1 MLLPINKSIFY
12 SGRIAFAEKVLM
24 QHQFE
29 ISLKKPIIIAMVS
42 YYFGS
47 KERMLEALIIYRAT
61 DQDAIRY
68 FTNGKPRSIA
78 KKLIN

>member
-1 MLLPINKSIFY
+1 
-12 SGRIAFAEKVLM
+12 
-24 QHQFE
+24 
-29 ISLKKPIIIAMVS
+29 MVS

-61 DQDAIRY
+61 DLKMQDY

-78 KKLIN
+78 INKLIELYVTVYITIAKFINSYILNFHQKKEVSI